1 MTADSEPRVGRGEVG
16 GDERLAAILAAE
28 ARYRMVVAHLRD
40 VVIQT
45 DIAGVIEYVSPSV
58 RAWGYR
64 PGDLI
69 GRDARSLRH
78 PDDHARREEVI
89 AAVVRG
95 ERKHGL
101 AEFRLLRG
109 DEGWIWVEVNPSLVH
124 DAEGRPSGIVSVL
137 RDITTRRVLED
148 ELRERRAQAE
158 AAAAVKT
165 EFLANMSHEIR
176 TPLTAVLGFAGLLNK
191 IDGLPERAQV
201 YAERIVHSGEALN
214 TIVNHILDFSRVE
227 AGQVRLNRQV
237 IALQPLL
244 DETLGLVRDEAGR
257 KGLALDLEIDPT
269 TPTHLLADPGRVGQ
283 VLVNLLNNAVKFT
296 QAGGVV
302 VRVAHAAGDEML
314 RVEVQDTGIGI
325 PEALHGRLFQRFSQV
340 DGSNARTFGGA
351 GLGLAICKGLVELM
365 GGEIGLKAREGEG
378 STFWFTLA
386 APAALPIRTCPDE
399 AQPDLRAGKVLVVD
413 DIEANRDLVADLLA
427 PHGLVLTMATGGQA
441 AVEAARRERFD
452 AILMDLQMPGM
463 CGMAATRA
471 IREGSDANRHTPI
484 LALSASV
491 LPADVEACR
500 AAGMDDH
507 IAKPIDAADLV
518 RKLARWME
526 AAPSPV

>member
-1 MTADSEPRVGRGEVG
+1 MTAESEPRVGRGEVED
-16 GDERLAAILAAE
+16 DERMAAILAAE

-45 DIAGVIEYVSPSV
+45 DIAGTIEYVSPSV

-64 PGDLI
+64 PADLV
-69 GRDARSLRH
+69 GRDARTMRH

-101 AEFRLLRG
+101 EEFRLLRG

-137 RDITTRRVLED
+137 RDISVRRALEE
-148 ELRERRAQAE
+148 ELRERRAEAE
-158 AAAAVKT
+158 AAAAVKS

-176 TPLTAVLGFAGLLNK
+176 TPLTAVIGFAGLLNK
-191 IDGLPERAQV
+191 IAGLPEKAQV
-201 YAERIVHSGEALN
+201 YADRIVRSGEALN

-227 AGQVRLNRQV
+227 AGQVRLKRQV
-237 IALQPLL
+237 FAAGTLL
-244 DETLGLVRDEAGR
+244 EETLGVVRDDAAR
-257 KGLALDLEIDPT
+257 KGLSLELMVDPT
-269 TPTHLLADPGRVGQ
+269 MPSHLVADPGRLAQ
-283 VLVNLLNNAVKFT
+283 VLLNLLNNAVKFT

-302 VRVAHAAGDEML
+302 VRVAHAAEAETL
-314 RVEVQDTGIGI
+314 RVEVTDTGIGI
-325 PEALHGRLFQRFSQV
+325 PAALRGRLFQRFSQV

-365 GGEIGLKAREGEG
+365 GGEIGLESREGEG
-378 STFWFTLA
+378 STVWFTLS
-386 APAALPIRTCPDE
+386 APAALPIRTRVD
-399 AQPDLRAGKVLVVD
+399 AVQPELRAGKVLVVD

-427 PHGLVLTMATGGQA
+427 PHGLTLKMATGGQA
-441 AVEAARRERFD
+441 AVDAAGCETFD

-471 IREGSDANRHTPI
+471 IREGSEANRHTPI

-491 LPADVEACR
+491 LPADIEACR
-500 AAGMDDH
+500 VAGMDDH
-507 IAKPIDAADLV
+507 IAKPIDASELV
-518 RKLARWME
+518 GKLARWISRE
-526 AAPSPV
+526 PSAA